1 MEEMQPQQQLTPTST
16 QVVSK
21 TSSIK
26 PVGAAITI
34 FQRQP
39 QNSGE
44 QNRNYSDVD
53 LATQQVSLLINE
65 VVVKMFVLIKVEII

>member
-1 MEEMQPQQQLTPTST
+1 MQLQQQSTAKST

-26 PVGAAITI
+26 PIGAAITS

-39 QNSGE
+39 ENSGE
-44 QNRNYSDVD
+44 KNRNYSDVD
-53 LATQQVSLLINE
+53 LASQQVNLLISCFKNVLR
-65 VVVKMFVLIKVEII
+65 VV